1 MTIRRSD
8 SRRLIQLTMKPDLYE
23 RIRDHCR
30 ALDVP
35 MTVWARSLILRELEQ
50 SPGPQSAEH
59 C

>member
-1 MTIRRSD
+1 MTMRRPD
-8 SRRLIQLTMKPDLYE
+8 NRRLIQLTMKPDLYE

-35 MTVWARSLILRELEQ
+35 MTVWARSLILRELEPPDTP
-50 SPGPQSAEH
+50 SE